1 MNNDFTGQI
10 AAYKA
15 AGCEIVTGVM
25 IPPGFRHVL
34 EPGRAAGVQSESG
47 GHRQGAVV
55 PGLGRGFGRPGC
67 GADHRRLV
75 DAGRPILV
83 LADRRDGAAV
93 GHSSVAA
100 SGKPW
105 TARLGFAPAIFEVA
119 LDVVTRSEDLT
130 DKAAIMAAIAATDL
144 HTNVGPVNWSGGP
157 MKNVTKTP
165 MAGGQW
171 QRKGDKLELVIVSD
185 KQNPNLPMT
194 GELQVLGQGQRHR
207 RPAVWD

>member
-1 MNNDFTGQI
+1 M
-10 AAYKA
+10 
-15 AGCEIVTGVM
+15 
-25 IPPGFRHVL
+25 
-34 EPGRAAGVQSESG
+34 
-47 GHRQGAVV
+47 
-55 PGLGRGFGRPGC
+55 
-67 GADHRRLV
+67 
-75 DAGRPILV
+75 
-83 LADRRDGAAV
+83 AV

-144 HTNVGPVNWSGGP
+144 HTNVGPVNRSRGP
-157 MKNVTKTP
+157 MKNLTKTP

-194 GELQVLGQGQRHR
+194 GELQVLGQGQCHR

>member
-1 MNNDFTGQI
+1 M
-10 AAYKA
+10 
-15 AGCEIVTGVM
+15 
-25 IPPGFRHVL
+25 
-34 EPGRAAGVQSESG
+34 
-47 GHRQGAVV
+47 
-55 PGLGRGFGRPGC
+55 
-67 GADHRRLV
+67 
-75 DAGRPILV
+75 
-83 LADRRDGAAV
+83 
-93 GHSSVAA
+93 AA